1 MKKPPPMPDVDENAP
16 GVERELDHAEGV
28 DPEQYKEYWAE
39 RQGFPQQDDADLEVE
54 LDQVSEATETDQVLE
69 TDEVPEGDTLPE
81 TGEGPEG
88 NEKLETVDVPPA
100 LKDGDSHYW
109 RSTSRAENV

>member
-54 LDQVSEATETDQVLE
+54 LDQVSEATETDQLLE
-69 TDEVPEGDTLPE
+69 GGDALTDMGNDIELDT
-81 TGEGPEG
+81 
-88 NEKLETVDVPPA
+88 DA
-100 LKDGDSHYW
+100 DGDINTGTDSDAGADPDDP
-109 RSTSRAENV
+109 RSSGSSFA